1 MESVDEDDAIVDEQR
16 KKGESEKKRKESEE
30 IHWGIENLMEREGR
44 EEAAPVAEFGVERR
58 TMRSLNAYL

>member
-1 MESVDEDDAIVDEQR
+1 
-16 KKGESEKKRKESEE
+16 
-30 IHWGIENLMEREGR
+30 MEREGR